1 MSGISSASLVDLKA
15 ELFRKQE
22 EFKKQKLLNASTN
35 YIKGKTIEKKQTI
48 FSKKNAGVVARAQK
62 DLVAKTEEED
72 LHEKSR
78 KTLEAK
84 SKLYEKIT
92 HDSSIPDEDGSQ
104 RFLVDFQKK
113 AIDKLQEERN
123 NEKKEENDYI
133 EDEFVDSPSNP
144 DEKWVEY
151 TDSLGRTRTCMKK
164 DLEKMQ
170 RRDKEMGILPASQK
184 KEDNDNM
191 KESSVDSSKS
201 SCGLNS
207 QEIYCQ
213 MLKEKWEKEEED
225 AQAKPV
231 GPVHYENVR
240 FDEIRTHGVGYFQF
254 SKDET
259 ERQEQMHLLN
269 SLRNQTKDE
278 REKRNQLK
286 EKRDSLMA
294 ARLKKIKDR
303 QRAKMGLP
311 PEPETK
317 DESYSEPKI
326 EESISKEVKTENVA
340 KNPAP
345 VREWDLGKDKFWEM
359 EKKYFKE
366 RREERHSEFAPP
378 SSYFTSNSASNSK
391 RKQEQQQYSSTA
403 EKKPF
408 LQKFKKDKMKSEK
421 NEIIKEVKKT
431 ETVQTAADLA
441 AIPLPDEKE
450 KLTNNN
456 SDAKY
461 QQLQTNESSKT
472 IAAASD
478 SIVSSQMWGQPVAMT
493 TQYNPMYIA
502 ALSNQH
508 QNICPGNV
516 VTVIAPQASGQ
527 ITTQQTVA
535 LEKPKPTIVD
545 RRFVKNV
552 ESLESL

>member
-1 MSGISSASLVDLKA
+1 
-15 ELFRKQE
+15 
-22 EFKKQKLLNASTN
+22 
-35 YIKGKTIEKKQTI
+35 
-48 FSKKNAGVVARAQK
+48 
-62 DLVAKTEEED
+62 
-72 LHEKSR
+72 
-78 KTLEAK
+78 
-84 SKLYEKIT
+84 
-92 HDSSIPDEDGSQ
+92 
-104 RFLVDFQKK
+104 
-113 AIDKLQEERN
+113 
-123 NEKKEENDYI
+123 
-133 EDEFVDSPSNP
+133 
-144 DEKWVEY
+144 
-151 TDSLGRTRTCMKK
+151 
-164 DLEKMQ
+164 
-170 RRDKEMGILPASQK
+170 
-184 KEDNDNM
+184 
-191 KESSVDSSKS
+191 
-201 SCGLNS
+201 
-207 QEIYCQ
+207 
-213 MLKEKWEKEEED
+213 
-225 AQAKPV
+225 
-231 GPVHYENVR
+231 
-240 FDEIRTHGVGYFQF
+240 
-254 SKDET
+254 
-259 ERQEQMHLLN
+259 
-269 SLRNQTKDE
+269 
-278 REKRNQLK
+278 
-286 EKRDSLMA
+286 
-294 ARLKKIKDR
+294 
-303 QRAKMGLP
+303 
-311 PEPETK
+311 
-317 DESYSEPKI
+317 
-326 EESISKEVKTENVA
+326 
-340 KNPAP
+340 
-345 VREWDLGKDKFWEM
+345 M